1 MNDLRRGAHLIV
13 RDSETESD
21 RGGKAL
27 WLVVAVHQHS
37 VTAYHVAPDCEVS
50 QGLHEFL
57 IDDHDV
63 RIATDD
69 EVKAIDRL
77 WGAR

>member
-1 MNDLRRGAHLIV
+1 MEDLIRRGAYLIV
-13 RDSETESD
+13 RDSKTESD

-27 WLVVAVHQHS
+27 WLIVAVHVHS

-50 QGLHEFL
+50 RGLHEFE

-63 RIATDD
+63 RIATDE
-69 EVKAIDRL
+69 EVTAIDR
-77 WGAR
+77 GAK

>member
-1 MNDLRRGAHLIV
+1 MNDLRRGAHLIERANDC
-13 RDSETESD
+13 RDET
-21 RGGKAL
+21 L
-27 WLVVAVHQHS
+27 WLIVAVHQHS

-50 QGLHEFL
+50 IGLDEFE

-63 RIATDD
+63 RIATGD

>member
-13 RDSETESD
+13 RANDYM
-21 RGGKAL
+21 GKTL
-27 WLVVAVHQHS
+27 WLVVAVHEHE

-50 QGLHEFL
+50 RGLHEFR

>member
-13 RDSETESD
+13 RANDYMDKT
-21 RGGKAL
+21 L
-27 WLVVAVHQHS
+27 WLIVAVHEHS
-37 VTAYHVAPDCEVS
+37 VTAYHVAPDCEIS
-50 QGLHEFL
+50 RGLDEFL
-57 IDDHDV
+57 IDDYDV

-69 EVKAIDRL
+69 EVKALDRL

>member
-1 MNDLRRGAHLIV
+1 MDLIRRGAYLIV
-13 RDSETESD
+13 RANDCMDAT
-21 RGGKAL
+21 L
-27 WLVVAVHQHS
+27 WLIVDVHVHS

-50 QGLHEFL
+50 LSLDEFE

-69 EVKAIDRL
+69 EVKT